1 VVFDV
6 WFVRFYVVEFEV
18 SVIFEVMLEVLL
30 FESEMFE
37 VKLSVAL
44 SKKKVELS
52 VALSKADVELS
63 VKLSK

>member
-1 VVFDV
+1 M
-6 WFVRFYVVEFEV
+6 RFYVVEFEV
-18 SVIFEVMLEVLL
+18 SVKFEVVLKLML
-30 FESEMFE
+30 FESVMFE

-44 SKKKVELS
+44 SKAKVELS